1 MNEKMLVVPGV
12 LESLSPIREYVMSAA
27 NSVGL
32 IKDKSYRLALAV
44 DEIATNVI
52 TPGYEE
58 NGLSGDIAVGI
69 SPGDGELKVVLEDT
83 GVPFDPCAREL
94 PSTDDLSIP
103 LSDRQIGG
111 LGIFLSIGGV
121 DEFRYERNGEI
132 NRNIFV
138 MKID

>member
-44 DEIATNVI
+44 DEIAPNVI
-52 TPGYEE
+52 THGYE
-58 NGLSGDIAVGI
+58 
-69 SPGDGELKVVLEDT
+69 
-83 GVPFDPCAREL
+83 
-94 PSTDDLSIP
+94 
-103 LSDRQIGG
+103 RQIGG